1 LVFWSRLK
9 LPVVLSWNLAELFL
23 LFKETQIWL
32 LDWLMC
38 SNIYMLSYS
47 ELSYLQLL
55 ENKIFPTIPV
65 CHILPCLVLSWT
77 HCSANANSLPVLAHN
92 N

>member
-65 CHILPCLVLSWT
+65 CHILPCLVLSCT